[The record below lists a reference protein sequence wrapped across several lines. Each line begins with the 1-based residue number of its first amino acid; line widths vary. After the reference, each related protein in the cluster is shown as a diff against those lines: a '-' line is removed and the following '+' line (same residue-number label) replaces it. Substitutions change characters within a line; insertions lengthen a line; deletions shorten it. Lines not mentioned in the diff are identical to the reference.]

1 MVSFGM
7 DTTPQNLLFGESPRM
22 PDAGAQNAERRAFDE
37 RGFALVQNVG
47 DVNEACAAVERLLG
61 NSDAARVP
69 PHAAWRGSMQLAQ
82 VDLMPVCREIVP
94 RTFEVLHFA
103 MGQPLLPNG
112 QQPIYPL
119 LALFRPP
126 DSPPSTAET
135 RIVPLP
141 RLLAQKTFGARPVVQ
156 ERLINY
162 VSQYGDGWME
172 PHAVNTF
179 RLSCFARVLDAVTGR
194 HELAGWIDSTNGEWL
209 SGTGGD
215 GETAEAAYYRKCG
228 LDLRAAEERIRIGT
242 GELLVIDNIRCVHG
256 RIGLRAPR
264 EIYQLLHGVKSAS
277 PSRIEA
283 GRDWMVA
290 QLSDRS

>member
-1 MVSFGM
+1 MH
-7 DTTPQNLLFGESPRM
+7 TTPQNLLFGESPDVA
-22 PDAGAQNAERRAFDE
+22 DADVQNAESRAFFE
-37 RGFALVQNVG
+37 RGFALVQNVA
-47 DVNEACAAVERLLG
+47 DLNEACAAVERLFG
-61 NSDAARVP
+61 NSDVSRVP

-82 VDLMPVCREIVP
+82 VDLMPVCHEIVP

-119 LALFRPP
+119 VALFRPP

-141 RLLAQKTFGARPVVQ
+141 RLLAQITFGARPVVQ

-162 VSQYGDGWME
+162 VSEYGDGWME
-172 PHAVNTF
+172 PHLVNTF

-194 HELAGWIDSTNGEWL
+194 HELTGWIDSTNGEWL

-215 GETAEAAYYRKCG
+215 GETAEAAYYRACG

-242 GELLVIDNIRCVHG
+242 GELFVIDNIRCVHG

-264 EIYQLLHGVKSAS
+264 EIYQLLYGVKIAS
-277 PSRIEA
+277 PSMIEA
-283 GRDWMVA
+283 GRDWMVG